1 MSTPAC
7 GCETSGILAK
17 RCLIALLPPLNP
29 AACDTTKQRVQAV
42 LDAQAGYTQ
51 AANATGDYLLPW
63 DADVKDYLA
72 FGPKEVANLAFEP
85 GTPMFGTGPNYQSNR
100 TCAWWFFSTL

>member
-1 MSTPAC
+1 M
-7 GCETSGILAK
+7 
-17 RCLIALLPPLNP
+17 
-29 AACDTTKQRVQAV
+29 QAV